1 MVIEISNATYRKGW
15 GQRLDSV
22 SIPGLLAKLNALIE
36 WDHCLFPP
44 KVKEGTENEW
54 EEDRKFLGD
63 EPELRVG
70 LAFKYGN
77 QLLALEDENTL
88 VLVMSETGIGGLQRV
103 WKEKIV
109 PEIDI
114 VFNSETPEDLQLEK
128 VDSSEVPEEWETKQI
143 PYETMKLLRDKMIP
157 GREDLFEPKNMCV
170 KTTMRSNT
178 ILFPIHLYLT
188 DWGFK
193 YDPNELEEDE
203 LEFVEKELVSGLYEK
218 YPRKK
223 ISTEDPYEKRNKAV
237 REAREAANKIMD
249 ELKGAMESAEEIDE
263 EDDTDQGNSGQPPIP
278 ALSPTKYSDIFT
290 DVDDEEDK
298 IEEYKGKLYYKVSR
312 GDLMGTGD
320 IATILELSDI
330 PNGLEDS
337 DYEKF
342 GVKFESDFPEY
353 RVAEL
358 MESVFEVCDDNTF
371 NYADETKLE
380 EKLKNHP
387 DYEEG
392 QW

>member
-77 QLLALEDENTL
+77 QLLAFEDENTL

-109 PEIDI
+109 PEINI
-114 VFNSETPEDLQLEK
+114 VFNSDTPEDLQLEK
-128 VDSSEVPEEWETKQI
+128 VDASEVPDEWETHKI
-143 PYETMKLLRDKMIP
+143 PYEVMKLLRDKMMP
-157 GREDLFEPKNMCV
+157 GREDLFEKKHMCV
-170 KTTMRSNT
+170 KTTMKSST
-178 ILFPIHLYLT
+178 IVFPIHLYLV
-188 DWGFK
+188 DWGFR
-193 YDPNELEEDE
+193 YDPNELDEDE
-203 LEFVEKELVSGLYEK
+203 LEFVEKELVAGLYEK
-218 YPRKK
+218 YPRIKM
-223 ISTEDPYEKRNKAV
+223 STEDPYEKRNQAV
-237 REAREAANKIMD
+237 REAKKNATAIVQALTGGKNAD
-249 ELKGAMESAEEIDE
+249 P
-263 EDDTDQGNSGQPPIP
+263 GQQDPGQQQPIP
-278 ALSPTKYSDIFT
+278 TPAAPTKYSDIFK
-290 DVDDEEDK
+290 DVDDEDDK
-298 IEEYKGKLYYKVSR
+298 IEEYKGKLYYKVYR
-312 GDLMGTGD
+312 DDLMGTGD
-320 IATILELSDI
+320 KSTVLELSDV
-330 PNGLEDS
+330 PNSLEDY

-353 RVAEL
+353 RISEL
-358 MESVFEVCDDNTF
+358 MESVFEVCDDNTS
-371 NYADETKLE
+371 NDADETKLD

>member
-77 QLLALEDENTL
+77 QLLAFEDENTL

-114 VFNSETPEDLQLEK
+114 VFNSDTPEDLQLEK
-128 VDSSEVPEEWETKQI
+128 VDASEVPEEWETHKI
-143 PYETMKLLRDKMIP
+143 PYETMKLLRDKMMP
-157 GREDLFEPKNMCV
+157 GREDLFEPKHMCV
-170 KTTMRSNT
+170 KTTMKSNT
-178 ILFPIHLYLT
+178 IFFPIHLYLI
-188 DWGFK
+188 DWGFR

-203 LEFVEKELVSGLYEK
+203 LEFVEKELVAGLYEK
-218 YPRKK
+218 YARIKT
-223 ISTEDPYEKRNKAV
+223 STEDPYEKRNQAV
-237 REAREAANKIMD
+237 REAKKNATAIVQA
-249 ELKGAMESAEEIDE
+249 LTGGSESEEN
-263 EDDTDQGNSGQPPIP
+263 EDGDDSGQQPIP
-278 ALSPTKYSDIFT
+278 SFSPTKYSDYFK
-290 DVDDEEDK
+290 DVDDEDDK
-298 IEEYKGKLYYKVSR
+298 IEEYKDKLYYKVYKANDGSGR
-312 GDLMGTGD
+312 MQTLID
-320 IATILELSDI
+320 LSDV
-330 PNGLEDS
+330 PDYMEDH
-337 DYEKF
+337 DYAKF

-353 RVAEL
+353 RISEE
-358 MESVFEVCDDNTF
+358 MEAVFEVFDDNTF
-371 NYADETKLE
+371 NEADKDVLIKKLE
-380 EKLKNHP
+380 NHP

-392 QW
+392 NWHR

>member
-77 QLLALEDENTL
+77 QLLAFEDENTL

-109 PEIDI
+109 PEINI
-114 VFNSETPEDLQLEK
+114 VFNSDTPEDLQLEK
-128 VDSSEVPEEWETKQI
+128 VDASEVPEEWETHKI
-143 PYETMKLLRDKMIP
+143 PYEVMKLLRDKMMP
-157 GREDLFEPKNMCV
+157 GREDLFEKKHMCV
-170 KTTMRSNT
+170 KTTMKSST
-178 ILFPIHLYLT
+178 IVFPIHLYLV
-188 DWGFK
+188 DWGFR
-193 YDPNELEEDE
+193 YDPNELDEDE

-218 YPRKK
+218 YPRIKT
-223 ISTEDPYEKRNKAV
+223 STGDPYEKRNQAV
-237 REAREAANKIMD
+237 REAKKNATAIVQALTGGKNAD
-249 ELKGAMESAEEIDE
+249 P
-263 EDDTDQGNSGQPPIP
+263 GQQQPIP
-278 ALSPTKYSDIFT
+278 SAAAPTKYSDIFK
-290 DVDDEEDK
+290 DVDDEDDK
-298 IEEYKGKLYYKVSR
+298 IEEYKGKLYYKVYR
-312 GDLMGTGD
+312 DDLMGTGD
-320 IATILELSDI
+320 KSTVLELSDT
-330 PNGLEDS
+330 PNSLEDY

-353 RVAEL
+353 RISEL
-358 MESVFEVCDDNTF
+358 MESVFEVCDDNTS
-371 NYADETKLE
+371 NDADETKLE

>member
-44 KVKEGTENEW
+44 KAKEGAENEW

-77 QLLALEDENTL
+77 QLLAFEDENTL

-103 WKEKIV
+103 WKEKII

-114 VFNSETPEDLQLEK
+114 VFNSDTPEDLQLEK
-128 VDSSEVPEEWETKQI
+128 VDASEVPEEWETHKI
-143 PYETMKLLRDKMIP
+143 PYETMKLLRDKMMP
-157 GREDLFEPKNMCV
+157 GREDLFEPKHMCV
-170 KTTMRSNT
+170 KTTMKSST
-178 ILFPIHLYLT
+178 IFFPIHLYLI
-188 DWGFK
+188 DWGFR

-203 LEFVEKELVSGLYEK
+203 LEFVEKELVAGLYEK
-218 YPRKK
+218 YARIKT
-223 ISTEDPYEKRNKAV
+223 STEDPYEKRNQAV
-237 REAREAANKIMD
+237 REAKKNAAAIVQA
-249 ELKGAMESAEEIDE
+249 LTGGGESEENED
-263 EDDTDQGNSGQPPIP
+263 EDDSGQQPIP
-278 ALSPTKYSDIFT
+278 SISPTKYSDNFT

-312 GDLMGTGD
+312 EDLMGTGD
-320 IATILELSDI
+320 ISTILELSDI

-353 RVAEL
+353 RVAEAA
-358 MESVFEVCDDNTF
+358 ESVFEVCDDNTF

>member
-77 QLLALEDENTL
+77 QLLAFEDENTL

-114 VFNSETPEDLQLEK
+114 VFNSDTPEDLRLEK
-128 VDSSEVPEEWETKQI
+128 VDESEVPEEWETHKI
-143 PYETMKLLRDKMIP
+143 PYEVMKLLRDKMMP
-157 GREDLFEPKNMCV
+157 GREDIFEKKHMCV
-170 KTTMRSNT
+170 KTTMKSST
-178 ILFPIHLYLT
+178 IVFPIHLYLV
-188 DWGFK
+188 DWGFR
-193 YDPNELEEDE
+193 YDPNELDEDE
-203 LEFVEKELVSGLYEK
+203 LEFVEKELVAGLYEK
-218 YPRKK
+218 YPRIKM
-223 ISTEDPYEKRNKAV
+223 STEDPYEKRNQAV
-237 REAREAANKIMD
+237 REAKKNAAAIVQALTGGKNAD
-249 ELKGAMESAEEIDE
+249 PRQQDP
-263 EDDTDQGNSGQPPIP
+263 GQQPIP
-278 ALSPTKYSDIFT
+278 TPAAPTKYSDIFK
-290 DVDDEEDK
+290 DVDDEDDK
-298 IEEYKGKLYYKVSR
+298 IEEYKGKLYYKVYR
-312 GDLMGTGD
+312 DDLMGTGD
-320 IATILELSDI
+320 KSTVLELSDT
-330 PNGLEDS
+330 PNSLEDY

-353 RVAEL
+353 RISEL
-358 MESVFEVCDDNTF
+358 MESVFEVCDDNTY
-371 NYADETKLE
+371 NDADETKLD